1 MADDVLTAHRCP
13 SPAPDEI
20 NAVLDHG
27 LEAAL
32 VSGAHFL
39 DTPAPSTA
47 FPLGRAPPPA
57 AQTRVRHVPFSFSWG
72 LLPDIRLGVAR
83 KQDRNSTAPVDA
95 ASAPTEVPSIAP
107 MRSSMCHSVSQ
118 MTLSPLLPLQRKD
131 LEFAAGGK
139 ARGSRETSLESE
151 NGADFHLVFGA
162 PGQKR

>member
-1 MADDVLTAHRCP
+1 MALRRPWFPVPISLTRPRRAPHFP
-13 SPAPDEI
+13 SAARLLPRLRPARTCARSSAPDP
-20 NAVLDHG
+20 G
-27 LEAAL
+27 
-32 VSGAHFL
+32 
-39 DTPAPSTA
+39 
-47 FPLGRAPPPA
+47 
-57 AQTRVRHVPFSFSWG
+57 VRHVPFSSSWG